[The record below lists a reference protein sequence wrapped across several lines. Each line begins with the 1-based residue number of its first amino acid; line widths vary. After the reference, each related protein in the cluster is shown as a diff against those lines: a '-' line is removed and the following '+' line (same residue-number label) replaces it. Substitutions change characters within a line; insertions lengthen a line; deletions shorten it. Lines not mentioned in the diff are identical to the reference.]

1 MVTHAQEKY
10 QTHVVSEIQ
19 IQNWK
24 MLHLIML
31 HKNLQVCLFFSINLD
46 DEEDRMGRSKK
57 PIGVKKAK
65 LKRKIDDQTS
75 LVINTLEK
83 KIKNYWRN

>member
-1 MVTHAQEKY
+1 
-10 QTHVVSEIQ
+10 
-19 IQNWK
+19 
-24 MLHLIML
+24 ML

-83 KIKNYWRN
+83 KIKNYWRNQRKQAHKGINVWRFKTRIML